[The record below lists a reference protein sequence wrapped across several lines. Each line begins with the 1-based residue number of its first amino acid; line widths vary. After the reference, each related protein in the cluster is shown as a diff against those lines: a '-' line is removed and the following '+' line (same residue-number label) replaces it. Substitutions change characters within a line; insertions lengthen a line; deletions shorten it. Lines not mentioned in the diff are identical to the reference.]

1 MSTDIRKS
9 LRELTKMQPGQGYV
23 LSVYVNT
30 APDGKGRRN
39 YNVFLK
45 KKFSEIEKSLK
56 PHSPE
61 AGNFPKDIKEIN
73 RYLEEDLRPESKG
86 AAIFISQSTKI
97 FKTFQT
103 VLPLTNRVIVSRV
116 PFIYPLARMAD
127 NYYPYGV
134 MISDE
139 KQAKMLKIYLGNL
152 EEEADIVTAADDI
165 SAKGYETRKGRLGL
179 SDEKH
184 QRHLKD
190 IRAKHV
196 KSVIR
201 EAQRFFHGDTA
212 HLLVSAENGT
222 LAEINR
228 QLPAALKNKVI
239 TTAKFDIKSPNKK
252 VLDESLKLFHDLENQ
267 ESQRIAREAVVLAK
281 SKGGRAVLGTR
292 AILTALQDGRA
303 ETLVISEKYSGE
315 GWQCA
320 DCLMLGALGKPK
332 VCVYCGGQNI
342 DKEPD
347 MKEEMVG
354 LALRRGVKVEFVE
367 GAAELD
373 KNGGIGALMKNR

>member
-1 MSTDIRKS
+1 MSTDIKKT
-9 LRELTKMQPGQGYV
+9 LRELTKIQPGDGYV
-23 LSVYVNT
+23 LSVYVNAT
-30 APDGKGRRN
+30 PDGRGRRN

-61 AGNFPKDIKEIN
+61 AESFPKDVKEIN
-73 RYLEEDLRPESKG
+73 RYLEGELKPESKG
-86 AAIFISQSTKI
+86 AAIFISQSKKI
-97 FKTFQT
+97 FATFQT
-103 VLPLTNRVIVSRV
+103 VLPLTDRVIVSRV

-134 MISDE
+134 IISDE
-139 KQAKMLKIYLGNL
+139 KQARMLKIYLGNL

-190 IRAKHV
+190 LRAKHI
-196 KSVIR
+196 KSTIR
-201 EAQRFFHGDTA
+201 EAQRFFNGDTA
-212 HLLVSAENGT
+212 HLLVAAENGT

-252 VLDESLKLFHDLENQ
+252 VLDESLKMFKNLENQ
-267 ESQRIAREAVVLAK
+267 ESQKIAQEAVVLAK
-281 SKGGRAVLGTR
+281 SKGGRALLGTR
-292 AILTALQDGRA
+292 AILAALQDGRA
-303 ETLVISEKYSGE
+303 ETLVISGKYSGQ
-315 GWQCA
+315 GWQCS

-332 VCVYCGGQNI
+332 ECIYCGSKAI
-342 DKEPD
+342 DKNPD

-354 LALRRGVKVEFVE
+354 LALRHGLKVEFVE
-367 GAAELD
+367 GALELD
-373 KNGGIGALMKNR
+373 DNGGIGALLRNR

>member
-1 MSTDIRKS
+1 MSTDIKKS
-9 LRELTKMQPGQGYV
+9 LRELTKMQPGEGYV
-23 LSVYVNT
+23 LSVYVNAT
-30 APDGKGRRN
+30 PDGKGRRN
-39 YNVFLK
+39 YNIFLK

-61 AGNFPKDIKEIN
+61 AKTFPIDVREIN
-73 RYLEEDLRPESKG
+73 RYLEGELKPESKG
-86 AAIFISQSTKI
+86 AAIFISQHKKI

-116 PFIYPLARMAD
+116 PFIYPLARMSD

-134 MISDE
+134 IISDE
-139 KQAKMLKIYLGNL
+139 KQARMLKIYLGHL
-152 EEEADIVTAADDI
+152 EEEADIITAADDI

-190 IRAKHV
+190 LRAKHI
-196 KSVIR
+196 KSTIR
-201 EAQRFFHGDTA
+201 EAQRFFNGDIA
-212 HLLVSAENGT
+212 HLLLAAENGT

-252 VLDESLKLFHDLENQ
+252 VLDESLKLFKDLENQ
-267 ESQRIAREAVVLAK
+267 ESQRIARDAVVLAK
-281 SKGGRAVLGTR
+281 SKGGRALLGTR
-292 AILTALQDGRA
+292 AILSALQDGRA
-303 ETLVISEKYSGE
+303 ETLVITEKYSGQ

-332 VCVYCGGQNI
+332 VCIYCGGKAI
-342 DKEPD
+342 DKDPD

-354 LALRRGVKVEFVE
+354 LALRHGVKVEFVE
-367 GAAELD
+367 GARELEA
-373 KNGGIGALMKNR
+373 NGGIGVLLKNR